1 MDEEITIIDT
11 KTRNEKIKNFLI
23 EKRKIIIFIVS
34 FLILGLLS
42 FYSFNAYKESNKKKL
57 SDRYNKLIIEFK
69 DTDKS
74 TVISSMVE
82 IIDYKDSTYSP
93 LALYFLIDNNL
104 IQDKNKI
111 NSLFDIL
118 INKTALEFEIKNLI
132 IYKKALFNA
141 DVVSEN
147 ELLDILDPLF
157 KSESVWRSHALYL
170 VGEYFYSKNDKL
182 KSKEFFNEIL
192 IIKNANQ
199 DILKEA
205 KKRLNKELS
214 D

>member
-23 EKRKIIIFIVS
+23 EKRKIIIFVVS

-57 SDRYNKLIIEFK
+57 SDRYNKLVIEYK

-74 TVISSMVE
+74 TIISSMVK
-82 IIDYKDSTYSP
+82 IINYKDSTYSP

-132 IYKKALFNA
+132 IYKKALYNA
-141 DVVSEN
+141 DIVNEN
-147 ELLDILDPLF
+147 ELLNILDPLI
-157 KSESVWRSHALYL
+157 KSKSVWSSHALYL
-170 VGEYFYSKNDKL
+170 VGEYFYSKNNKL
-182 KSKEFFNEIL
+182 KSKEFFNKIL
-192 IIKNANQ
+192 IINNANQ

-205 KKRLNKELS
+205 KKRLQRDLS

>member
-34 FLILGLLS
+34 FLILSLLS

-57 SDRYNKLIIEFK
+57 SDRYNKLIIEYK
-69 DTDKS
+69 DIDKS
-74 TVISSMVE
+74 TIISSMVE
-82 IIDYKDSTYSP
+82 IINYKDRTYSP

-118 INKTALEFEIKNLI
+118 IDETALEFEIKNLI
-132 IYKKALFNA
+132 IYKKALYNA
-141 DVVSEN
+141 DIVNEN
-147 ELLDILDPLF
+147 ELLNILDPLI
-157 KSESVWRSHALYL
+157 KSKSVWSSHALYL
-170 VGEYFYSKNDKL
+170 VGEYFYSKNNKL

-192 IIKNANQ
+192 IIDNANQ

-205 KKRLNKELS
+205 RKRLQRDLS

>member
-1 MDEEITIIDT
+1 MDEEITIIDS

-23 EKRKIIIFIVS
+23 EKRKIIIFTVS
-34 FLILGLLS
+34 FLILCLLS

-57 SDRYNKLIIEFK
+57 SDRYNKLIIEYK
-69 DTDKS
+69 DTDKT
-74 TVISSMVE
+74 TVISSMIE
-82 IIDYKDSTYSP
+82 IINYKDSTYSP

-104 IQDKNKI
+104 IQDRNKI

-132 IYKKALFNA
+132 IYKKALYNA
-141 DVVSEN
+141 DIVNEN
-147 ELLDILDPLF
+147 ELLNILDPLI
-157 KSESVWRSHALYL
+157 KSKSVWSSHALYL
-170 VGEYFYSKNDKL
+170 VGEYFYSKNNKL
-182 KSKEFFNEIL
+182 KSKEFFEEIL
-192 IIKNANQ
+192 IINNANQ

-205 KKRLNKELS
+205 KKRLQRDLS

>member
-57 SDRYNKLIIEFK
+57 SDRYNKLIIKYK

-74 TVISSMVE
+74 TIISSMVE
-82 IIDYKDSTYSP
+82 IINYKDSTYSP

-132 IYKKALFNA
+132 IYKKALYNA
-141 DVVSEN
+141 DIVNEN
-147 ELLDILDPLF
+147 ELLNILDPLI
-157 KSESVWRSHALYL
+157 KSKSVWSSHALYL
-170 VGEYFYSKNDKL
+170 VGEYFYSKNNKL
-182 KSKEFFNEIL
+182 KSKEFFNKIL
-192 IIKNANQ
+192 IINNANQ

-205 KKRLNKELS
+205 KKRLQRDLS